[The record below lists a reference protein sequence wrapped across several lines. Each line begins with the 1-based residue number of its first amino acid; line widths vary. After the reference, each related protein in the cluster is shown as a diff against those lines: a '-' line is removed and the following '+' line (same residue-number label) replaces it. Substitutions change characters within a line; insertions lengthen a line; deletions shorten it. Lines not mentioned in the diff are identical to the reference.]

1 MYTYLIVDDE
11 PLIRKG
17 TIKKLMPLSDRIT
30 CCAEAE
36 NGQEAIVLVRE
47 LCPDL
52 VILDMQMPVMDGMQL
67 LPYLSEHYPDT
78 PLIIISGYQNFDYM
92 KQSIASRAV
101 DYILK
106 PFSREE
112 IQKTV
117 LSVLD
122 SLANKKQLENRISLA
137 QSEKEEAC
145 YNLELQTL
153 ENMLL
158 GYKTDIADFHSSK
171 LSFINSLHQYVL
183 FSIYYFTEKQT
194 HPLQTWLSS
203 SEYSSVSV
211 YLSGQST
218 RQLVFI
224 LLFLPENTDAS
235 SLISHFQKH
244 LVAFLSA
251 HGHQVLIGVSCIHN
265 QLSSLNAAFRETKN
279 VLNTQPACPEA
290 YSCFFYPSETISRE
304 IDWEKEDELLFRIE
318 SGASDKVKELSSEL
332 FAYCRSIPYC
342 TLLSVKHYCERL
354 CAFCYTILNSYLHQ
368 SNETPQTSASV
379 QAVTDTLFT
388 LDDLENYYCQFFSNL
403 TFMLQSQSVYANA
416 ELIDRICIYIRRNYQ
431 KNLTQEYIAS
441 LFYLNRSY
449 LSQLFHQ
456 KTGEKFIDY
465 LNGIRIE
472 KAKNLLKNTDKKMY
486 QIAKTVGYD
495 NTKYFFRIFKKKTGI
510 SPQAW
515 RELHGTI
522 IDNGR

>member
-36 NGQEAIVLVRE
+36 NGQEAIALVRKF
-47 LCPDL
+47 CPDL

-67 LPYLSEHYPDT
+67 LPYLAEHYPDT
-78 PLIIISGYQNFDYM
+78 PLIVISGYQNFDYM
-92 KQSIASRAV
+92 KQSISSRAV

-117 LSVLD
+117 LAVLD
-122 SLANKKQLENRISLA
+122 SLANKHQLENRISLA

-145 YNLELQTL
+145 YNLELQSL
-153 ENMLL
+153 ENMIL
-158 GYKTDIADFHSSK
+158 GYKTDIADIHSSK
-171 LSFINSLHQYVL
+171 LSFINSLHRYVL
-183 FSIYYFTEKQT
+183 FTMYYFTEKQT
-194 HPLQTWLSS
+194 NHLQNWLSS
-203 SEYSSVSV
+203 SEYGSISV

-218 RQLVFI
+218 RQLTFL
-224 LLFLPENTDAS
+224 LLFLPEHTDDS
-235 SLISHFQKH
+235 SLISRFQKQ
-244 LVAFLSA
+244 LAAFLSA
-251 HGHQVLIGVSCIHN
+251 QGHPVLIGVSRIHSH
-265 QLSSLNAAFRETKN
+265 LSSLNTAFRETKN
-279 VLNTQPACPEA
+279 VLNTQPVCPEP
-290 YSCFFYPSETISRE
+290 YSCFFYPSETKSKE
-304 IDWEKEDELLFRIE
+304 IDWNQEDELLFRIE
-318 SGASDKVKELSSEL
+318 SGAADRVNELSREF
-332 FAYCRSIPYC
+332 FAYCRSLPDC

-354 CAFCYTILNSYLHQ
+354 CSSCYTILNSYLHQ
-368 SNETPQTSASV
+368 SDETPQTSASV

-388 LDDLENYYCQFFSNL
+388 LDDLEKYYCQFFSNL

-465 LNGIRIE
+465 LNGVRIE
-472 KAKNLLKNTDKKMY
+472 KAKNLLENTDKKMY
-486 QIAKTVGYD
+486 QISKAVGYD
-495 NTKYFFRIFKKKTGI
+495 NVKYFFRIFKKKTGI

-515 RELHGTI
+515 RDQYGKE
-522 IDNGR
+522 DACK